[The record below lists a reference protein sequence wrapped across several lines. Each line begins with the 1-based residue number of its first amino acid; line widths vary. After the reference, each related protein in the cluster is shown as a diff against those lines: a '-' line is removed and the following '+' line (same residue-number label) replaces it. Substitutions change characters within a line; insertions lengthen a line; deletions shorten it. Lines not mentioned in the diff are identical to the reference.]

1 MTKPWGGIRKRSAPG
16 AILVDGGGE
25 QLDLVLGLIR
35 QHRPDMTLILDFI
48 HVLEYLWKAAYG
60 FHPVESVDP
69 EDWVAEQ
76 ALKILQ
82 GKAEEIVYGLRQSAR

>member
-1 MTKPWGGIRKRSAPG
+1 M
-16 AILVDGGGE
+16 VDGGGE